1 MLGRGMKLLLVVA
14 ACALIFFTVVAVATI
29 RETAV
34 TIREGLPEFA
44 QTYLLIDGLPDS
56 PAETVVEYRQGLDE
70 IDGRNNRG
78 LVWLIVALVFVV
90 LFFMT
95 NMLIGPEGLKGLFH
109 QMRLTL
115 LAWNRRGR
123 STGEPQRR
131 RPGDDEWVDFV
142 NQMPSARQLPAPNN
156 PWLLPAQ
163 AQSQQLDDNG

>member
-1 MLGRGMKLLLVVA
+1 MLGKGTRFLLLCA
-14 ACALIFFTVVAVATI
+14 ACALIFFTVVAVAAI
-29 RETAV
+29 RETAA

-56 PAETVVEYRQGLDE
+56 PAETVVEYRKGLDE
-70 IDGRNNRG
+70 IDGRDYGG
-78 LVWLIVALVFVV
+78 LIRLVIFLVFIVG
-90 LFFMT
+90 FFMI
-95 NMLIGPEGLKGLFH
+95 NMLIGPEGLKGLFQ

-123 STGEPQRR
+123 SSGEPQRR
-131 RPGDDEWVDFV
+131 QPGDDEWVDFV
-142 NQMPSARQLPAPNN
+142 NRIPPRQLPAPNN

>member
-44 QTYLLIDGLPDS
+44 RTYLLVEGLPNT

-78 LVWLIVALVFVV
+78 LV
-90 LFFMT
+90 
-95 NMLIGPEGLKGLFH
+95 
-109 QMRLTL
+109 
-115 LAWNRRGR
+115 
-123 STGEPQRR
+123 S
-131 RPGDDEWVDFV
+131 
-142 NQMPSARQLPAPNN
+142 
-156 PWLLPAQ
+156 PWFSSCCFL
-163 AQSQQLDDNG
+163 